1 MFYENEQFP
10 GLEPL
15 AKNWRKV
22 QDELAALEDE
32 RYIPWPERALYDG
45 EGWKVFGLYA
55 FGSKMEENCR
65 RCPQTAALV
74 EAVPGMMTAGFSRL
88 AANSHIK
95 PHEGYA
101 GYAGH
106 FLRAHLGLQV
116 PPDCEIRVGDEI
128 RGWTPGGLMVF
139 DDSTEH
145 EAWNRSD
152 ATRVVLLLD
161 FRNPFRDEDAPGA
174 ALTPEVLALLEK
186 EGLT

>member
-1 MFYENEQFP
+1 MSAVIAPDEPPRDEPAAADLLKPKRGVRQTLLNVATGRTIEFVLQGRCDDADPWLFYF
-10 GLEPL
+10 
-15 AKNWRKV
+15 
-22 QDELAALEDE
+22 
-32 RYIPWPERALYDG
+32 
-45 EGWKVFGLYA
+45 
-55 FGSKMEENCR
+55 
-65 RCPQTAALV
+65 
-74 EAVPGMMTAGFSRL
+74 PGMMTAGFSRL
-88 AANSHIK
+88 AATSHIK